1 MYKKHET
8 RKKTNIYFFQ
18 QQIANNKFSAPTH
31 SQPQMFP
38 PSYYQPQQSSPYHPR
53 PLMQNMMHTPAKKII
68 MGGVVTPNPRSSSER
83 KRKRGTGH
91 STGYIIFAAHAHP
104 KVRAENPGLKFGEIS
119 RVVNIFT
126 LIKIKTLCLSLI
138 Y

>member
-1 MYKKHET
+1 
-8 RKKTNIYFFQ
+8 
-18 QQIANNKFSAPTH
+18 
-31 SQPQMFP
+31 MFP
-38 PSYYQPQQSSPYHPR
+38 PNYYQQQQASPYHPR
-53 PLMQNMMHTPAKKII
+53 PLMQNMMHTPAKKML

-126 LIKIKTLCLSLI
+126 LLNMKTLLKFNLLVPFFFLKLLSNIFSIRFLI
-138 Y
+138 